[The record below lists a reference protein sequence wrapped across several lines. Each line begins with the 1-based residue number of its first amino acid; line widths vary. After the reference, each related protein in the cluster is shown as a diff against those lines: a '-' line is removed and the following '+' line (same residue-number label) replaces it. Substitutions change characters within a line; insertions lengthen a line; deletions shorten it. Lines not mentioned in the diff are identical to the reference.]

1 MNTVSTFTSFTTSNC
16 YIVKPY
22 NDERC
27 IFIDLPPD
35 LENALEYVNKI
46 NSLI

>member
-1 MNTVSTFTSFTTSNC
+1 MDIISTFTSFTTSNC

-35 LENALEYVNKI
+35 LENALEYL
-46 NSLI
+46 SLIHI